1 MSREKAIEI
10 CNNLEQSIDKAMVT
24 IMLSN
29 NSMFT
34 KPSITKGQLKKMRDK
49 LIKNYKLTKKELK

>member
-10 CNNLEQSIDKAMVT
+10 CNNLEQSIDKAMST

-29 NSMFT
+29 NAMFT
-34 KPSITKGQLKKMRDK
+34 KPSVTKSQLRKMRDG

>member
-10 CNNLEQSIDKAMVT
+10 CNNLEQSIDKAMST
-24 IMLSN
+24 IILSN
-29 NSMFT
+29 NAMFT
-34 KPSITKGQLKKMRDK
+34 KPSVTKGQLRKMRDE